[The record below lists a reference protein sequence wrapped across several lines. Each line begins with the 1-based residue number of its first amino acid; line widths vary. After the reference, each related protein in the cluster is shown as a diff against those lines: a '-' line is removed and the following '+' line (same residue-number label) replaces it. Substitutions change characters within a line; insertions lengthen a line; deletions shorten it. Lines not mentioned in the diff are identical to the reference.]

1 MKRLL
6 IEPLIWL
13 VLGAGLAF
21 GMDYHGVHILDDHP
35 NTNWFLV
42 GLGLLILGG
51 FRCSPSD
58 TGRSF
63 ANTVTSTSRQRLGGV
78 QEEATLGKGASRRTP
93 HDGQRR
99 HPSRRGGP
107 VSVETPDLVPAHSS
121 AGPVI
126 VGAL

>member
-13 VLGAGLAF
+13 VLGASLSF
-21 GMDYHGVHILDDHP
+21 GMNHYGVHVLDDHP
-35 NTNWFLV
+35 STNWFLV

-63 ANTVTSTSRQRLGGV
+63 ANLYASTGRQRLGGV
-78 QEEATLGKGASRRTP
+78 QEEDQRLSKALPEGLLMMACGAILLGVA
-93 HDGQRR
+93 
-99 HPSRRGGP
+99 
-107 VSVETPDLVPAHSS
+107 
-121 AGPVI
+121 
-126 VGAL
+126 ALFL